1 MPENIA
7 KVCRPSNR
15 KNNEERKGSGSW
27 YYDTE
32 EERFN
37 HIKRE
42 LSRYCDN
49 EKDYDFL
56 DLQWHIK
63 NAVIGDIFFSE
74 EVYKG
79 INNGIYLDKYFGK
92 NTDRDSIVQG
102 IIKGNTRKNDGCSFD
117 EKYLEIY
124 KFKGGK
130 LIFEHIVPTKLYVD
144 ELIRA
149 YKNREFNIEYFRNF
163 RKNIFVCIV
172 TKEEDCR
179 LGNKLRE
186 NMPNGIIWEPGKNTF
201 ARYEKVGIKIH
212 GRD

>member
-63 NAVIGDIFFSE
+63 NAVIGDIFFSFIPRSNCP
-74 EVYKG
+74 YW
-79 INNGIYLDKYFGK
+79 
-92 NTDRDSIVQG
+92 
-102 IIKGNTRKNDGCSFD
+102 SFLS
-117 EKYLEIY
+117 LE
-124 KFKGGK
+124 
-130 LIFEHIVPTKLYVD
+130 
-144 ELIRA
+144 
-149 YKNREFNIEYFRNF
+149 
-163 RKNIFVCIV
+163 
-172 TKEEDCR
+172 
-179 LGNKLRE
+179 
-186 NMPNGIIWEPGKNTF
+186 
-201 ARYEKVGIKIH
+201 
-212 GRD
+212 